1 MELCC
6 FLFRLCIRFFNFYDV
21 VDGSLLRCRVS
32 GIRSVSLHVSNML
45 TLDGQ
50 ELFPVRICFLLGISR
65 VFTVEMRS
73 EKGHVVVVVVVVVFF
88 STGCVGEI

>member
-1 MELCC
+1 M
-6 FLFRLCIRFFNFYDV
+6 

-32 GIRSVSLHVSNML
+32 GIGSVSLFVSNML

-50 ELFPVRICFLLGISR
+50 ELFPVRICFLLGISG

-73 EKGHVVVVVVVVVFF
+73 KKGHFVVVFYN
-88 STGCVGEI
+88 TVCVSEIGRVKCEI